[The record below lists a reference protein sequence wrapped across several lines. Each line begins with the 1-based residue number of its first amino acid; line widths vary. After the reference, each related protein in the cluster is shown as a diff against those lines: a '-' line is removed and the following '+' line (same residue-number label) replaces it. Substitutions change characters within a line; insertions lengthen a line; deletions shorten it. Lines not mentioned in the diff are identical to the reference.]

1 MKYKAQ
7 LRYRSF
13 KAHLKELKPIQATMS
28 GGKQFNNL
36 TVDIKYEEKNET
48 VLAKGCNNCLLRLI
62 LKLGW
67 G

>member
-13 KAHLKELKPIQATMS
+13 KAHLKELKPIPATMS

-36 TVDIKYEEKNET
+36 TVDVKYKEKM
-48 VLAKGCNNCLLRLI
+48 KQF
-62 LKLGW
+62 
-67 G
+67 